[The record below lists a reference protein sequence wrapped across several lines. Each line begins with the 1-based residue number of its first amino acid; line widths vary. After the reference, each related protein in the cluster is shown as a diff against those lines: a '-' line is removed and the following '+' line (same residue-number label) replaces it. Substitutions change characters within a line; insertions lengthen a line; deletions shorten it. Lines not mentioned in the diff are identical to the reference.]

1 MHKMRDNDK
10 FIVRWWMM
18 IIRRDNIKEDK
29 WSKFYVKLKPSK
41 RNITL
46 KLK

>member
-1 MHKMRDNDK
+1 
-10 FIVRWWMM
+10 M

-29 WSKFYVKLKPSK
+29 WSKLYVKLKQSK